1 MTLNFLQQFLRHP
14 KNVGAV
20 AASSKGLSKLMM
32 NVALVR
38 DARVIVEFGPGTGI
52 FTESILAE
60 KQAEAHFLALEIN
73 EVFAKGLTQKYPKLD
88 VVHDSAIHAK
98 KHLNLRG
105 HQQCDCIIS
114 GLPWSLFEQEL
125 QERLLAAVH
134 EILKPGGRFVTIAY
148 LQGVVMPAGLS
159 FKKKLHSSFSS
170 VHSTSTVWW
179 NIPPA
184 FLYVAVK

>member
-14 KNVGAV
+14 KNVGAI
-20 AASSKGLSKLMM
+20 AASSKGLSNLMM

-105 HQQCDCIIS
+105 H
-114 GLPWSLFEQEL
+114 
-125 QERLLAAVH
+125 
-134 EILKPGGRFVTIAY
+134 
-148 LQGVVMPAGLS
+148 
-159 FKKKLHSSFSS
+159 
-170 VHSTSTVWW
+170 
-179 NIPPA
+179 
-184 FLYVAVK
+184 